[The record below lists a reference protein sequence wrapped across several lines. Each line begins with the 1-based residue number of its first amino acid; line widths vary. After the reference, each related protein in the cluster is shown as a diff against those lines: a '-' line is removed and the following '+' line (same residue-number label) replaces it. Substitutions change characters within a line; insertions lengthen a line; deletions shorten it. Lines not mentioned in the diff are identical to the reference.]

1 MATHA
6 GSEGTVKSGANE
18 IAEIRSF
25 SLEESADTIE
35 DTTMG
40 DTSRT
45 YLTGLKTFSGSVDV
59 FWDETDTNGQV
70 SFSVGASVT
79 LAVYPEGATSGDTY
93 YSGTAIVTGRTIT
106 SSFDGMYK
114 EQNTLAVGGAYFL
127 LFVWILGPERSISGQ
142 DLSKRLIMVYS

>member
-6 GSEGTVKSGANE
+6 GSEGTVKSGANA

-40 DTSRT
+40 DASRT

-59 FWDETDTNGQV
+59 FWDETDTDGQV
-70 SFSVGASVT
+70 SFAVGSSVT
-79 LAVYPEGATSGDTY
+79 LAVYPEGDTSGDTF

-106 SSFDGMYK
+106 SSFDGMV
-114 EQNTLAVGGAYFL
+114 EASFTLQGTGAL
-127 LFVWILGPERSISGQ
+127 TASTV
-142 DLSKRLIMVYS
+142 

>member
-6 GSEGTVKSGANE
+6 GSEGTVKSGAND

-45 YLTGLKTFSGSVDV
+45 YLTGLKTFTGSVEC

-70 SFSVGASVT
+70 SFAVGSSVT

-106 SSFDGMYK
+106 SSFDGMV
-114 EQNTLAVGGAYFL
+114 EASFTLQGSGAL
-127 LFVWILGPERSISGQ
+127 TAATV
-142 DLSKRLIMVYS
+142 

>member
-6 GSEGTVKSGANE
+6 GSEGTVKSGANA

-25 SLEESADTIE
+25 SLEETADTIE
-35 DTTMG
+35 DTSMG
-40 DTSRT
+40 DASRT

-70 SFSVGASVT
+70 SFAVGSSVT
-79 LAVYPEGATSGDTY
+79 LAVYPEGDTSGDTY

-106 SSFDGMYK
+106 SSFDGMV
-114 EQNTLAVGGAYFL
+114 EASFTLQGTGAL
-127 LFVWILGPERSISGQ
+127 AAATV
-142 DLSKRLIMVYS
+142 

>member
-6 GSEGTVKSGANE
+6 GSEGTVKSGANA
-18 IAEIRSF
+18 IAEVRSF

-40 DTSRT
+40 DASRT

-59 FWDETDTNGQV
+59 FWDETDTDGQV
-70 SFSVGASVT
+70 SFSVGSSVT
-79 LAVYPEGATSGDTY
+79 LAVYPEGDTAGDTY

-106 SSFDGMYK
+106 SSFDGMV
-114 EQNTLAVGGAYFL
+114 EASFTLQGSGAL
-127 LFVWILGPERSISGQ
+127 TAATV
-142 DLSKRLIMVYS
+142 

>member
-6 GSEGTVKSGANE
+6 GSEGTVKSGANA
-18 IAEIRSF
+18 IAEVRSF

-59 FWDETDTNGQV
+59 FWDETDTDGQV
-70 SFSVGASVT
+70 SFAVGSSVT
-79 LAVYPEGATSGDTY
+79 LAVYPEGDTAGDTY

-106 SSFDGMYK
+106 SSFDGMV
-114 EQNTLAVGGAYFL
+114 EASFTLQGTGAL
-127 LFVWILGPERSISGQ
+127 TATTV
-142 DLSKRLIMVYS
+142 